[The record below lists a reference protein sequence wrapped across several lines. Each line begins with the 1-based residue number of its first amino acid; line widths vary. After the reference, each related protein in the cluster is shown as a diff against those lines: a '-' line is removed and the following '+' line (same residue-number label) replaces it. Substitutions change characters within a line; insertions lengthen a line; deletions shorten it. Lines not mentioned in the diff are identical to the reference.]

1 MNSAPSNP
9 PRTLY
14 GVGVGPG
21 DPELGTLRDQRILQE
36 ADGVLVPSTEASA
49 GGMGRAEEIIRAACP
64 HMTGRIQPVPFS
76 MAQRRG
82 LGTKRIESWRASADF
97 AVDAFNDGA
106 HSVALATVGDP
117 AVYSTFTYL
126 RANVEERLPDVV
138 IALVPG
144 ITAMQAIAA
153 AAGTPLVEGR
163 EILAL
168 VPATVGSE
176 KLGEVLDVVDSVTV
190 YKGGRKMP
198 EVLEQIRERGRDAII
213 GTDVSLPTQHLLGLA
228 QVEAD
233 ESAPYFST
241 VLSVPERPVT
251 GGKL

>member
-1 MNSAPSNP
+1 
-9 PRTLY
+9 
-14 GVGVGPG
+14 
-21 DPELGTLRDQRILQE
+21 
-36 ADGVLVPSTEASA
+36 
-49 GGMGRAEEIIRAACP
+49 
-64 HMTGRIQPVPFS
+64 
-76 MAQRRG
+76 
-82 LGTKRIESWRASADF
+82 
-97 AVDAFNDGA
+97 
-106 HSVALATVGDP
+106 
-117 AVYSTFTYL
+117 
-126 RANVEERLPDVV
+126 
-138 IALVPG
+138 
-144 ITAMQAIAA
+144 MQAIAA